1 MTKTGLWAT
10 AAMSGLMAVAIA
22 AVSLGAGAWAQA
34 DLRAL
39 RQQNEIRQQQEI
51 ARQNALAAQQQASA
65 AQSRYETQQTLR
77 ALDADRVGP
86 PTEPTLRPAQPP
98 LPPRGA
104 DPADMAAEAER
115 MERLTDERLAQGNAR
130 LRAITPAH

>member
-1 MTKTGLWAT
+1 MTKTGPWAT
-10 AAMSGLMAVAIA
+10 AAMSGLMAV
-22 AVSLGAGAWAQA
+22 SLGAGAWAQV

-65 AQSRYETQQTLR
+65 AQSRYQTQQALR
-77 ALDADRVGP
+77 ALDTDRAGP
-86 PTEPTLRPAQPP
+86 PVEPTLRPAQPP

-104 DPADMAAEAER
+104 DPADMAAAAER